1 MFQERNE
8 YRKKLNSSG
17 RIYLGGVNLDFTG
30 TDISVKGMR
39 IELKPR
45 GFITD
50 IDDVNALI
58 KEITVAEIYVEEL
71 MLTGEVEI
79 VWVNSEKNKIIMG
92 LEFRDV
98 IYNAKKMWRKRKF
111 YRKQVKEFGHLVIND
126 NITDFECR
134 DISVDGMRLYVK
146 NREGLSAGHVVK
158 LVSEALTIKA
168 MAKIIWLNEDADS
181 QGAMLGLRYFTIE

>member
-17 RIYLGGVNLDFTG
+17 QIYLGGVDLEFTG
-30 TDISVKGMR
+30 SDISVKGMR
-39 IELKPR
+39 IELEP
-45 GFITD
+45 GGLIAD
-50 IDDVNALI
+50 INDVNALI
-58 KEITVAEIYVEEL
+58 KEITVAEIYVSEL

-98 IYNAKKMWRKRKF
+98 IYNAKKMWRKRKY
-111 YRKQVKEFGHLVIND
+111 YRKQVKEFGHLIVND
-126 NITDFECR
+126 NIIDFECR
-134 DISVDGMRLYVK
+134 DISIDGMRLYVK

-158 LVSEALTIKA
+158 VVSEALAIKA
-168 MAKIIWLNEDADS
+168 MAKIIWLNEETDG